1 MAAQSRVFLVEN
13 DVKPA
18 TVTVPNACTY
28 SNLCRSTL
36 YNLMRDGKLESRTV
50 GRRRLIVV
58 ASLDRLLGLEERE
71 AA

>member
-1 MAAQSRVFLVEN
+1 MKQATITIAQ
-13 DVKPA
+13 
-18 TVTVPNACTY
+18 ACRY
-28 SNLCRSTL
+28 SGLCRSTF
-36 YNLMRDGKLESRTV
+36 YNLMRSNKIESRTV

>member
-1 MAAQSRVFLVEN
+1 MR
-13 DVKPA
+13 
-18 TVTVPNACTY
+18 
-28 SNLCRSTL
+28 SN
-36 YNLMRDGKLESRTV
+36 KIESRTV